1 MENRKSVNPEFRIN
15 EEHTFKNTVNDM
27 YVCWGYEASAMVKS
41 GYENQGTV
49 DISQTKVPYGTN
61 VIFSAIANTPYH
73 FRRWSIP
80 HKQAEFNID
89 ITENKK
95 LTAYFGSQ
103 ISTDLFVSDES
114 NRGNNI
120 IKLPRGK
127 YEVTVIGAAG
137 GNSGVCGSDNEVAVA
152 TGGGGGCISGIFS
165 SQNEEVYNV
174 FVGSHGTD
182 AMKGLSN
189 WYKPISAE
197 DGEDSYISNNDPL
210 FKTVISAQGGSG
222 ACYGWNDE
230 LDVNSNG
237 KGGHS
242 FLTIG
247 MDTSI
252 TEDGYDGSFLS
263 GYQNG
268 SGTTVNGSGYI
279 HNEIPHGASK
289 SILLSFPACNTYT
302 TREDFHGNGT
312 EDNNGYVRIERLS
325 EVSFVIEGEI
335 I

>member
-27 YVCWGYEASAMVKS
+27 YVCWGYEVSAMVES
-41 GYENQGTV
+41 GHENQGTV
-49 DISQTKVPYGTN
+49 NISQTKVPYGTN
-61 VIFSAIANTPYH
+61 VTFSATANTPYH

-152 TGGGGGCISGIFS
+152 TGGGGGCISGTFS
-165 SQNEEVYNV
+165 S
-174 FVGSHGTD
+174 
-182 AMKGLSN
+182 
-189 WYKPISAE
+189 
-197 DGEDSYISNNDPL
+197 
-210 FKTVISAQGGSG
+210 
-222 ACYGWNDE
+222 
-230 LDVNSNG
+230 
-237 KGGHS
+237 
-242 FLTIG
+242 
-247 MDTSI
+247 
-252 TEDGYDGSFLS
+252 
-263 GYQNG
+263 
-268 SGTTVNGSGYI
+268 
-279 HNEIPHGASK
+279 
-289 SILLSFPACNTYT
+289 
-302 TREDFHGNGT
+302 
-312 EDNNGYVRIERLS
+312 
-325 EVSFVIEGEI
+325 
-335 I
+335 